1 MLSSVILTKRPTSS
15 FSTIALTTRQTSNPN
30 FFNRLTGDWV
40 LGTGIGDWVLGTGYW
55 GLGIGDWVLGTGY
68 WGLGIGYWGRNSFK
82 IWLAYQ

>member
-40 LGTGIGDWVLGTGYW
+40 LGTGYW

-68 WGLGIGYWGRNSFK
+68 WGLGKKFF
-82 IWLAYQ
+82 